1 MFDYLMEGRRYLLCR
16 SLLKDTDDTDD
27 TDADIHIL
35 ILKRRMFLRSSA
47 AYVCPARVLKHQHVI
62 GGRPSSHHLRHF
74 LRQVCNRHILAR
86 EFQFHLSNHY
96 FLGVDNIPEFL
107 ILREE
112 VRFVCI
118 EVLDPFFVGFGFTMC
133 GK

>member
-1 MFDYLMEGRRYLLCR
+1 MHACR
-16 SLLKDTDDTDD
+16 
-27 TDADIHIL
+27 
-35 ILKRRMFLRSSA
+35 
-47 AYVCPARVLKHQHVI
+47 ARLLKHQHVI
-62 GGRPSSHHLRHF
+62 RGRPSPHHLRDF

-86 EFQFHLSNHY
+86 EFQFHLPYHY
-96 FLGVDNIPEFL
+96 FLSVNNIPEFL

-118 EVLDPFFVGFGFTMC
+118 EVLDPFFVGFGFTMR

>member
-1 MFDYLMEGRRYLLCR
+1 MQRTRAC
-16 SLLKDTDDTDD
+16 
-27 TDADIHIL
+27 
-35 ILKRRMFLRSSA
+35 
-47 AYVCPARVLKHQHVI
+47 VLKHQHVI
-62 GGRPSSHHLRHF
+62 GGRRRRRRLRLRRPPSPHHLRHF
-74 LRQVCNRHILAR
+74 LRQVRNRHILAR

-118 EVLDPFFVGFGFTMC
+118 QVLDPFFVGFGFTMC